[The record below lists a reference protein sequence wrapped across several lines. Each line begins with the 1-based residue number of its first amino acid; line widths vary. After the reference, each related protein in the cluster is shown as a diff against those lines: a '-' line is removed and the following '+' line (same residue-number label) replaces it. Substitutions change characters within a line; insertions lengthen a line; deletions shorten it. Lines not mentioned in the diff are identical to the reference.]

1 MKKRGLRRIAEPL
14 IALIDELGLI
24 LLLLAIALY
33 YLVSRGILTIVEA
46 AIVFGGIMLFVVF
59 LVYRVAITYSRDIA
73 VGKEALKGKRAIVI
87 EDLQPEGKVL
97 LEGEIWKARSIDKSR
112 IPSGERVYVVDVE
125 DLTLIVAR
133 R

>member
-59 LVYRVAITYSRDIA
+59 LVYRVAIAYSRDIA

-97 LEGEIWKARSIDKSR
+97 LEGEIWRARSIDKSR

>member
-97 LEGEIWKARSIDKSR
+97 LEGEIWRARSIDKSR